1 MVAIADIRKDY
12 TQSALDISAA
22 HADPISQFDI
32 WFNEA
37 LKAEVLEPNAMSV
50 STLST
55 QNRPASRIL
64 LLKGY
69 DQKGFVWFT
78 NYESRKGV
86 ELAASPY
93 AALLFFWPELE
104 RQVRIEGVVEK
115 TSTEESD
122 TYYNSR
128 PLMSRLGAH
137 VSQQSQILE
146 SRDQLERSFEDVKA
160 RYGENPP
167 RPEHWG
173 GYRLKP
179 ELIEFWQG
187 RPSRLHDR
195 LLYNLKEN
203 SWHRSCLQP

>member
-69 DQKGFVWFT
+69 DQRGFVWFT

-137 VSQQSQILE
+137 VSQQSQVLE
-146 SRDQLERSFEDVKA
+146 SRDQLERSFEDIKA

-179 ELIEFWQG
+179 QLIEFWQG

-195 LLYNLKEN
+195 LLYVLKEN
-203 SWHRSCLQP
+203 IWHRSCLQP